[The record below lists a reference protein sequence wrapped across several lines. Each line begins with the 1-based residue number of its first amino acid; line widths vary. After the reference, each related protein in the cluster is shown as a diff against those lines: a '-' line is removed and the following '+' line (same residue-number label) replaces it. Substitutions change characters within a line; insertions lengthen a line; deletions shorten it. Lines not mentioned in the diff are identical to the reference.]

1 MIPFILFRPFHLISI
16 MLAQRCSPVT
26 VGNRNRPFYVMK
38 LMNSK
43 FVRKYQNFNLIRFF
57 RIVWTVIMRPITFV
71 CPSPLDPPP

>member
-1 MIPFILFRPFHLISI
+1 
-16 MLAQRCSPVT
+16 
-26 VGNRNRPFYVMK
+26 MK

-71 CPSPLDPPP
+71 CPSPLDPPPNVVFVAYQKLDV